1 MNSNTNYT
9 ISNNLLGSGVD
20 GFVYE
25 GYMDNEKIAVKI
37 INKNIFENDEFIQN
51 FIKMNMLASSLEIGP
66 KIYSI
71 ISEKDKILIY
81 MDLMDKT
88 LSDYIN
94 KKLETE
100 SYENVE
106 ESVKSI
112 VFPIHKK
119 MYDNNISIG
128 DDNVENYM
136 EKNGKWY
143 RIDFTQNKFIKSK
156 KADYLKFSYFNIK
169 NISIHRIFVKDL

>member
-81 MDLMDKT
+81 
-88 LSDYIN
+88 Y
-94 KKLETE
+94 
-100 SYENVE
+100 
-106 ESVKSI
+106 
-112 VFPIHKK
+112 
-119 MYDNNISIG
+119 
-128 DDNVENYM
+128 
-136 EKNGKWY
+136 
-143 RIDFTQNKFIKSK
+143 
-156 KADYLKFSYFNIK
+156 
-169 NISIHRIFVKDL
+169 